1 MTIHPARRKS
11 HGEKPSASHGHTGTP
26 NARAAARRGDR
37 IDNKTMKS
45 KRRPAINQ
53 VREGKQDMHSDVS
66 AGCLAPDRISNRTP
80 LMTPPAA
87 VRAVAGHGALAPQCQ
102 LGFLDNGFRCALPA
116 VAYVEFHMVGH
127 CQRFDCDAH
136 GNACGFVC
144 ADHLDALEYTAQC
157 TAAEMQPTGLR
168 RLFNQVARCPTC
180 GKTLL
185 SASDILQAVVAL

>member
-1 MTIHPARRKS
+1 
-11 HGEKPSASHGHTGTP
+11 
-26 NARAAARRGDR
+26 
-37 IDNKTMKS
+37 
-45 KRRPAINQ
+45 
-53 VREGKQDMHSDVS
+53 MHSDLE
-66 AGCLAPDRISNRTP
+66 AGCLAPDRISKRTP
-80 LMTPPAA
+80 LMSRPTAVPAMIG
-87 VRAVAGHGALAPQCQ
+87 RCALAAQCQ

-136 GNACGFVC
+136 GNACGLVC

-157 TAAEMQPTGLR
+157 TASEMRPTALW
-168 RLFNQVARCPTC
+168 RLFNRAARCPTC

>member
-1 MTIHPARRKS
+1 
-11 HGEKPSASHGHTGTP
+11 
-26 NARAAARRGDR
+26 
-37 IDNKTMKS
+37 
-45 KRRPAINQ
+45 
-53 VREGKQDMHSDVS
+53 MHSVVD

-80 LMTPPAA
+80 LMSRPAA
-87 VRAVAGHGALAPQCQ
+87 VRAVIGHGGLAPQCQ

-136 GNACGFVC
+136 GNACGLVC

-157 TAAEMQPTGLR
+157 TAAEMQPTVLR
-168 RLFNQVARCPTC
+168 RLFNRVARCPTC
-180 GKTLL
+180 GKALL

>member
-1 MTIHPARRKS
+1 
-11 HGEKPSASHGHTGTP
+11 
-26 NARAAARRGDR
+26 
-37 IDNKTMKS
+37 
-45 KRRPAINQ
+45 
-53 VREGKQDMHSDVS
+53 MHSDID
-66 AGCLAPDRISNRTP
+66 ARFLAPDRISNRTP
-80 LMTPPAA
+80 LMSRPIADSAA
-87 VRAVAGHGALAPQCQ
+87 IGHGAPARQCQ

-157 TAAEMQPTGLR
+157 TAAETQPTALR
-168 RLFNQVARCPTC
+168 RLFNRVARCPTC
-180 GKTLL
+180 RKTLL

>member
-1 MTIHPARRKS
+1 MY
-11 HGEKPSASHGHTGTP
+11 
-26 NARAAARRGDR
+26 
-37 IDNKTMKS
+37 
-45 KRRPAINQ
+45 
-53 VREGKQDMHSDVS
+53 SDVDG
-66 AGCLAPDRISNRTP
+66 ACLAPDRISNRTP
-80 LMTPPAA
+80 LMSSPVG
-87 VRAVAGHGALAPQCQ
+87 VRAVIDARALAPQCQ

-144 ADHLDALEYTAQC
+144 ADHVDALEYTAQC
-157 TAAEMQPTGLR
+157 TAAEMQPTALR
-168 RLFNQVARCPTC
+168 RLFNGAARCPTC